1 MRLEKVCLPVCCNSG
16 EKETQ
21 RPTRRCTS
29 GTAWSRSLI
38 VHLRRGLWHDA
49 GKREILQQTPA
60 LERTTC

>member
-1 MRLEKVCLPVCCNSG
+1 MRLEKVSLPACCSIDSG

-49 GKREILQQTPA
+49 GKREI
-60 LERTTC
+60 